1 MSRWWLIVFVAVVG
15 LAGPAI
21 AQEEEEE
28 EADPAQVA
36 IGERLFL
43 ETRFAQYAAA
53 QGGDVN
59 KPFAIGDPV
68 VQQLQT
74 LNGPI
79 MNPFAGQ
86 SMNCRS
92 CHLVDD
98 VKDTPGGG
106 NRSYADFARQSPIPL
121 REDGR
126 TTTPRN
132 SPSLVNASLSR
143 GRPFFLHF
151 DGEFPSAA
159 ALVRGTLTGRNYG
172 YLASEVDVAVK
183 QIARVIREDD
193 GTGALAQG
201 FDAGPYRRVLL
212 GTDPSIPPD
221 FRLPRSFRID
231 VTTATDDQIVGA
243 VSKLIAAYVESLE
256 FARDDDAFVGSPF
269 DTFVAQ
275 NHWPTKQAE
284 HENPAFYR
292 ERLRT
297 FLNLNPDPDFVT
309 DDQGPFALHEQK
321 FEFGALELEGF
332 RIFMDRQRGNCAA
345 CHIPPAFTDFGF
357 HNTGVSQ
364 TDYDDAHGEGT
375 FAALS
380 IPGLGARDA
389 DPEGFLPPSAAFP
402 FAPEPFR
409 ALVDP
414 AKPGFADLGV
424 WNVYQN
430 GDLQNPNRNHRRRID
445 RLVCAAAPDPTAC
458 RRSSR
463 ADRLDASVALF
474 KTPGLRDL
482 GHSNPSFHTGKV
494 DTLEDVVRTYIR
506 TSRLEQSGALR
517 NGAVELRDMHIDE
530 SDVAPLAAFLRSLNE
545 DYE

>member
-1 MSRWWLIVFVAVVG
+1 MSRWWLFVLVAAAALV
-15 LAGPAI
+15 GPAI
-21 AQEEEEE
+21 AQEGEE
-28 EADPAQVA
+28 EADPPQVA
-36 IGERLFL
+36 VGERLFL

-59 KPFAIGDPV
+59 APFAIGDPA
-68 VQQLQT
+68 VQQLKT
-74 LNGPI
+74 TTGTIPS
-79 MNPFAGQ
+79 PFAGQ

-98 VKDTPGGG
+98 VKDVPGGG
-106 NRSYADFARQSPIPL
+106 NRSYADFARQSAIPL

-132 SPSLVNASLSR
+132 SPSLVNASLAR

-151 DGEFPSAA
+151 DGEFPSAT

-172 YLASEVDVAVK
+172 YLASEADDAVK

-193 GTGALAQG
+193 GRGALAQG
-201 FDAGPYRRVLL
+201 FDAGPYRRVFL
-212 GTDPSIPPD
+212 GTDPSLAPE
-221 FRLPRSFRID
+221 FRLPRRFRID
-231 VTTATDDQIVGA
+231 VTTVTDDQIVDA

-284 HENPAFYR
+284 HETPAFYR

-297 FLNLNPDPDFVT
+297 FLDSNPDPDFVG
-309 DDQGPFALHEQK
+309 DDQGSFALHEQK

-332 RIFMDRQRGNCAA
+332 RVFMERQRGNCAA

-364 TDYDDAHGEGT
+364 VDYDDAHGDGA
-375 FAALS
+375 FAALA
-380 IPGLGARDA
+380 IPDMATRNA
-389 DPEGFLPPSAAFP
+389 DPEAFLPSSAAHP
-402 FAPEPFR
+402 FASEPFR

-414 AKPGFADLGV
+414 AYPGFADLGV
-424 WNVYQN
+424 WNVFQN
-430 GDLQNPNRNHRRRID
+430 ANLTDANRAKRMD
-445 RLVCAAAPDPTAC
+445 RLVCASAPDPTAC
-458 RRSSR
+458 RQSSR
-463 ADRLDASVALF
+463 SDRLAASVALF

-482 GHSNPSFHTGKV
+482 GHSNPYFHTGKV

-506 TSRLEQSGALR
+506 TSRLEQAGALR
-517 NGAVELRDMHIDE
+517 NGADELRAMHIDE

-545 DYE
+545 DYQ

>member
-1 MSRWWLIVFVAVVG
+1 MSRWWLIVLVAVVG
-15 LAGPAI
+15 LVGPAI
-21 AQEEEEE
+21 AQEEEE

-43 ETRFAQYAAA
+43 ETRFAQFAAA
-53 QGGDVN
+53 EGGDVN
-59 KPFAIGDPV
+59 APFPIGDPV
-68 VQQLQT
+68 VQQLKT
-74 LNGPI
+74 LTGTIPS
-79 MNPFAGQ
+79 PFAGQ

-98 VKDTPGGG
+98 VKDVPGGG

-183 QIARVIREDD
+183 QIARVVREDD

-212 GTDPSIPPD
+212 GTDPSLSPD
-221 FRLPRSFRID
+221 FRLPRSFRVD
-231 VTTATDDQIVGA
+231 VTTATDDQIVDA

-284 HENPAFYR
+284 HEKPAFYR

-297 FLNLNPDPDFVT
+297 FMNLNPDPDFVT
-309 DDQGPFALHEQK
+309 DDQGPFALHKQQ
-321 FEFGALELEGF
+321 FEFGALEVEGF

-357 HNTGVSQ
+357 HNTGVTQ
-364 TDYDDAHGEGT
+364 TDYDDAHGEGA
-375 FAALS
+375 FAALPVPDLATRS
-380 IPGLGARDA
+380 S
-389 DPEGFLPPSAAFP
+389 DPEAFLPPSAAHP

-414 AKPGFADLGV
+414 AKPGFVDLGV
-424 WNVYQN
+424 WNVFQN
-430 GDLQNPNRNHRRRID
+430 ADLGDPNRAKRMD
-445 RLVCAAAPDPTAC
+445 RLVCASAADPTAC

-463 ADRLDASVALF
+463 TDRLAASVALF

-482 GHSNPSFHTGKV
+482 GHSNPYFHTGKV

-517 NGAVELRDMHIDE
+517 NGAVQLRDMHIDE